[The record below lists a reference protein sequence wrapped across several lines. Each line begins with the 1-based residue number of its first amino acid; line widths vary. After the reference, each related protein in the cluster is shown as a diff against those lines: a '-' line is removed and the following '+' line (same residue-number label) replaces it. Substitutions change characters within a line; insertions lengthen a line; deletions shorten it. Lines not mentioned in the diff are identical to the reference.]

1 MMEREGKRY
10 YIKRSELN
18 RMKKK
23 YQMENESD
31 HEFLAWWR
39 RNRGTGY
46 EDPKLVYIDESR

>member
-1 MMEREGKRY
+1 MEREGKRY